1 MRRFFLR
8 VFSSAAA
15 RTQGGSAARPRQAK
29 ELLKRRS
36 TWVILGVLVLGAGG
50 AGESIRIRRS
60 AERQLGEQARAAQ
73 ADVAKIAAQRILQQ
87 RTVVKS
93 GATFSKMLSDLNFDS
108 GTVYSMTEA
117 ARKVFNLRQ
126 IRPGRKLM
134 VWRSAQGELR
144 YADYHID
151 PEHDLWITKDA
162 DSFHAEIK
170 ETPAVIRTVP
180 VSGEVKSSLFDGVM
194 DAGET
199 PELAV
204 RLADIFAWDV
214 DFNTDTQPGD
224 TFRLVVEKKEYA
236 DGSDAS
242 YGRILAAE
250 YNNAGH
256 LYQAVLFHDSFGKPA
271 YYSAKGQ
278 SLQKLF
284 LRSPLRFA
292 AHISSHFSLHRFHPI
307 LKIVRPH
314 LGTDYAAPTGT
325 PVQAIANGRVV
336 FAGRKGGDGNLVQ
349 LAHSRGYQT
358 YYMHLS
364 RILVH
369 RGQTVRQGQTIGLVG
384 ATGLATGPHLDFR
397 LRQSGRFVDFEHLRL
412 PPAQPV
418 AKADQSEFAEVR
430 DRWMALLPPTGT
442 KTVASGKVGLG
453 SNGSD
458 ARGGGQP

>member
-1 MRRFFLR
+1 
-8 VFSSAAA
+8 
-15 RTQGGSAARPRQAK
+15 
-29 ELLKRRS
+29 
-36 TWVILGVLVLGAGG
+36 
-50 AGESIRIRRS
+50 
-60 AERQLGEQARAAQ
+60 
-73 ADVAKIAAQRILQQ
+73 
-87 RTVVKS
+87 
-93 GATFSKMLSDLNFDS
+93 
-108 GTVYSMTEA
+108 
-117 ARKVFNLRQ
+117 
-126 IRPGRKLM
+126 
-134 VWRSAQGELR
+134 
-144 YADYHID
+144 
-151 PEHDLWITKDA
+151 
-162 DSFHAEIK
+162 
-170 ETPAVIRTVP
+170 
-180 VSGEVKSSLFDGVM
+180 
-194 DAGET
+194 
-199 PELAV
+199 
-204 RLADIFAWDV
+204 
-214 DFNTDTQPGD
+214 
-224 TFRLVVEKKEYA
+224 VEKKEYA
-236 DGSDAS
+236 DGSDPS

-325 PVQAIANGRVV
+325 PVQSIANGRVV

-418 AKADQSEFAEVR
+418 ARADLAEFAAVR
-430 DRWMALLPPTGT
+430 DRWMALLPPTTGT
-442 KTVASGKVGLG
+442 KTANAGKAAAGNSSAELR
-453 SNGSD
+453 S
-458 ARGGGQP
+458 GGQSGRP

>member
-1 MRRFFLR
+1 MRRFFLS
-8 VFSSAAA
+8 VFSS
-15 RTQGGSAARPRQAK
+15 SAARNKGVSTDSPPR
-29 ELLKRRS
+29 EGLFNRVS
-36 TWVILGVLVLGAGG
+36 TWAIFGILILGAGVV
-50 AGESIRIRRS
+50 GESIHLRRS
-60 AERQLGEQARAAQ
+60 AERRFAEVTRAAQ
-73 ADVAKIAAQRILQQ
+73 ADVAKLAAERIVQQ
-87 RTVVKS
+87 RTEAKS
-93 GATFSKMLSDLNFDS
+93 GTTFSDMLSDLDFDS
-108 GTVYSMTEA
+108 ATAYRITEA

-126 IRPGRKLM
+126 IRPGRKLT

-162 DSFHAEIK
+162 DDFHAEIRN
-170 ETPAVIRTVP
+170 TPATVRTVP

-214 DFNTDTQPGD
+214 DFNTDTRPGD

-236 DGSDAS
+236 DGSDPS
-242 YGRILAAE
+242 YGHILAAE
-250 YNNAGH
+250 YDNAGH
-256 LYQAVLFHDSFGKPA
+256 VYQAVLFHDSFGKPA

-292 AHISSHFSLHRFHPI
+292 ARISSHFSLHRYHPI

-325 PVQAIANGRVV
+325 PVQAIASGRVIY
-336 FAGRKGGDGNLVQ
+336 AGRKGGDGNLVQ

-369 RGQTVRQGQTIGLVG
+369 RGQIVRQGQTIGRVG

-397 LRQSGRFVDFEHLRL
+397 LRQNGRFVDFEHLRL
-412 PPAQPV
+412 PPARPV
-418 AKADQSEFAEVR
+418 AKADLAEFATVR
-430 DRWMALLPPTGT
+430 DRAMALLPPEGT
-442 KTVASGKVGLG
+442 KTVASGKIGLG
-453 SNGSD
+453 GNGTNGRS
-458 ARGGGQP
+458 GGQP